1 MKFYDR
7 EYELQELK
15 RIRQLAFADHS
26 HLTVVTGRRR
36 IGKTSLI
43 MKSVE
48 QTPTVYLFVSRRNE
62 AALCAEFVKQISSAL
77 GVYLPGTVVSFAD
90 LFRTLLELAT
100 TRSFNLVID
109 EFQEFFNIN
118 ESIYSDM
125 QNYWDQYR
133 LRTKMNLIVSGSI
146 YSLMNKIFRNYKEP
160 LFGRADHVLKLQ
172 PFSTDVLKLILHD
185 HFPAY
190 TNDDLLAFYTFT
202 GGIPKY
208 IESFCDNGIDLSVN
222 SMIDFMVCENS
233 SFLDEGK
240 TILIEEFGKN
250 YGVYFSILSAL
261 SGGIN
266 TQQKIEAALGNK
278 NLGGHLKRLM
288 EDYDVIK
295 RCRPILAKAGGQ
307 TVRYEITD
315 NFLAFW
321 FNYFD
326 RNRSLIELRNY
337 EALAAIIRAD
347 YPTYSGHAL
356 ERYFRQRFIESHEY
370 RDMGAYWEMKKGR
383 EQCEIDIVALRL
395 EKNKAVAVEVK
406 RQRKEFKPA
415 LFAEKVQHLK
425 DKVLPKYDIE
435 QRCLTLEDM

>member
-1 MKFYDR
+1 M
-7 EYELQELK
+7 QELK

-160 LFGRADHVLKLQ
+160 LFGRADHVLKL
-172 PFSTDVLKLILHD
+172 
-185 HFPAY
+185 
-190 TNDDLLAFYTFT
+190 
-202 GGIPKY
+202 
-208 IESFCDNGIDLSVN
+208 
-222 SMIDFMVCENS
+222 
-233 SFLDEGK
+233 
-240 TILIEEFGKN
+240 
-250 YGVYFSILSAL
+250 
-261 SGGIN
+261 
-266 TQQKIEAALGNK
+266 
-278 NLGGHLKRLM
+278 
-288 EDYDVIK
+288 
-295 RCRPILAKAGGQ
+295 
-307 TVRYEITD
+307 
-315 NFLAFW
+315 
-321 FNYFD
+321 
-326 RNRSLIELRNY
+326 
-337 EALAAIIRAD
+337 
-347 YPTYSGHAL
+347 
-356 ERYFRQRFIESHEY
+356 
-370 RDMGAYWEMKKGR
+370 
-383 EQCEIDIVALRL
+383 
-395 EKNKAVAVEVK
+395 
-406 RQRKEFKPA
+406 
-415 LFAEKVQHLK
+415 
-425 DKVLPKYDIE
+425 
-435 QRCLTLEDM
+435 